1 MRWTNAS
8 VHRFASHGQ
17 DPIEKMEA
25 DARELALFAID
36 LGWSGPPF
44 DPLKLAELL
53 GFDVEP
59 RDDVSEARVLYQDSG
74 KYKIEFN
81 PNRPPG
87 RLSFSIAHEI
97 AHTLFPDC
105 KQRVRHR
112 GVKSHDEPD
121 DWQVEMLCNVGAAE
135 LLIPIAS
142 VLPLQDKR
150 VSIDELLTLRR
161 SCYVSTEAVLIRLAK
176 ISSDSCAAFCASRV
190 QRGINAG
197 TYRLDYVVPSRTW
210 NHTLKSGT
218 LMGAASPVAQ
228 CVAIGYTAKGTYT
241 HASHPFDIEC
251 VGLPPYP
258 GQITPRVAGLAWV
271 RGAGDQAGC
280 RITYLRGNALTPLG
294 VGPRIISHIVNNRT
308 TNWGGASFAAAV
320 KRKWPEA
327 HRKFVD
333 LVESSNKSLLMLGA
347 TSEVPLEKNLTLVNI
362 VAQRGYGPSEHP
374 RLRYAAL
381 KKGLDQLAVTAKR
394 SGAAVHMPRMG
405 TGNAGG
411 NWEVIEELIDDSLIR
426 CGIPVTVYDL
436 PE

>member
-8 VHRFASHGQ
+8 VHRFAGHAR

-25 DARELALFAID
+25 AARQLALSAID

-53 GFDVEP
+53 GYDVEA
-59 RDDVSEARVLYQDSG
+59 RDDVSEARVLYQESG

-105 KQRVRHR
+105 KQRVRNR
-112 GVKSHDEPD
+112 GLKTHDEPD
-121 DWQVEMLCNVGAAE
+121 DWQIEMLCNVGAAE

-150 VSIDELLTLRR
+150 VSIDELLDLRKT
-161 SCYVSTEAVLIRLAK
+161 YHVSTEAVFIRLAK
-176 ISSDSCAAFCASRV
+176 ISSASCAAFCASRV
-190 QRGINAG
+190 QVGTHAG
-197 TYRLDYVVPSRTW
+197 SYRLDYVIPSRTW
-210 NHTLKSGT
+210 SDTLKSGT
-218 LMGAASPVAQ
+218 LVSAESPVAQ
-228 CVAIGYTAKGTYT
+228 CVAIGFTVKG
-241 HASHPFDIEC
+241 ADMPGARPLDIEC

-258 GQITPRVAGLAWV
+258 GQMTPRVAGVAWV
-271 RGAGDQAGC
+271 RGAGDQDSC
-280 RITYLRGNALTPLG
+280 RITYLTGNALTPVG
-294 VGPRIISHIVNNRT
+294 KGPRIISQIVNNRT

-327 HRKFVD
+327 HRRFVD
-333 LVESSNKSLLMLGA
+333 IIESSNRSLLTLGA
-347 TSEVPLEKNLTLVNI
+347 TTEVPLEKDLTLVNI
-362 VAQRGYGPSEHP
+362 VAQHGYGPSEHP

-381 KKGLDQLAVTAKR
+381 KKGLDQLAGTAKR
-394 SGAAVHMPRMG
+394 SKATVHMPRVG

-411 NWEVIEELIDDSLIR
+411 NWDVIKDLIDDSLTR
-426 CGIPVTVYDL
+426 HGIPVTVYDL